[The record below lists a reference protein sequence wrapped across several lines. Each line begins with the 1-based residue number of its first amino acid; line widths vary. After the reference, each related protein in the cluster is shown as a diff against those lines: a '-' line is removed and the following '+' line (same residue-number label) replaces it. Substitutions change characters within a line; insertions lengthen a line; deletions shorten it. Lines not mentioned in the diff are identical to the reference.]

1 MWTMAARVSIKT
13 WTGPAPAWYFSIFH
27 KDVNLF
33 YTSRIPILKSRPNPC
48 REILPLPPKLG
59 KYRVHLLFHREQ
71 PFLLLDQSS
80 GDIYLWKL
88 EASFPK
94 LREKANVKMLLSLSS
109 MTRTLKGFYYLLLF
123 SCIWMMDFNLFR
135 EEERALET
143 TSRKWTSVCVQF
155 SRQFHFTHATTL
167 LCTNWGTKLVVK
179 KIPFDGTICIKYTF
193 PSTIH

>member
-1 MWTMAARVSIKT
+1 MAARVSIKT

-88 EASFPK
+88 EAFLKLGERKQMSRCFYLYQVWLELWKASTTCSSSFSP
-94 LREKANVKMLLSLSS
+94 
-109 MTRTLKGFYYLLLF
+109 
-123 SCIWMMDFNLFR
+123 CIWMMDFNFFR
-135 EEERALET
+135 EEQALET
-143 TSRKWTSVCVQF
+143 TSRKWTSVSVQF

-167 LCTNWGTKLVVK
+167 YVYYKWSGIVLKKLVVK
-179 KIPFDGTICIKYTF
+179 KNSLWWYI
-193 PSTIH
+193 